1 MAKTLDEA
9 LNQLKRDPAH
19 PVRANVEGMTV
30 EVRVVGGTRAG
41 DSAADLFALVG
52 PWAGETTDE
61 ILAILAEA
69 RRKGS
74 HREVSGL

>member
-1 MAKTLDEA
+1 MTKRLDEA
-9 LNQLKRDPAH
+9 LSQLKRDPAY

-30 EVRVVGGTRAG
+30 EVRVVGATRPG
-41 DSAADLFALVG
+41 DSAAEPFALVG

-69 RRKGS
+69 RRKRS